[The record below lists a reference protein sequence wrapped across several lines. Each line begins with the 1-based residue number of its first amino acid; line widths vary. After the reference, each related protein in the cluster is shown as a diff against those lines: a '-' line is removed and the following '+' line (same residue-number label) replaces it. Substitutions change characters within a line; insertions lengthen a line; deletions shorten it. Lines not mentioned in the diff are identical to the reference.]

1 MTKQVKIYHNPRCS
15 KSRET
20 LNLLK
25 ENGVESEVVL
35 YLETPADAAT
45 LRDLLKMLGMNSAR
59 ELMRQKEDLY
69 KELNLAD
76 SSLSEE
82 ALIQAMVDNP
92 KLMERPIVVA
102 NGKARIGRPPEQE
115 EDHQW
120 HQHQIDGNGQQTD
133 QRGEGNFHHRIAHGQ
148 HPTAHIFGH
157 CINNARVH

>member
-25 ENGVESEVVL
+25 ENGVEPEVVL
-35 YLETPADAAT
+35 YLETPADAATLRDLLAT

-76 SSLSEE
+76 SSLSEG
-82 ALIQAMVDNP
+82 ALVQAMVDNP
-92 KLMERPIVVA
+92 LLMERPIVVA
-102 NGKARIGRPPEQE
+102 NGKARIGRPPELVLE
-115 EDHQW
+115 
-120 HQHQIDGNGQQTD
+120 IVG
-133 QRGEGNFHHRIAHGQ
+133 
-148 HPTAHIFGH
+148 
-157 CINNARVH
+157 